1 MPERKEKERKKGM
14 FMEDSDVQ
22 TIVKQAIQE
31 FLQEQQ
37 AKDEPAHKAELAEER
52 RRREQLERRLN
63 ELVEENK
70 RSRAAAEQAER
81 SAAIRAELQRLGVAK
96 VDLAYRAVRDCIFRS
111 EDGRLVARSDAGEV
125 PAKEYLATF
134 IGENPEFLPAR
145 ISGGS
150 GVLGGHK
157 APPEQQVNV
166 DLEGIRPGMSR
177 EEMEHV
183 RKEILRVASQNLRG
197 A

>member
-1 MPERKEKERKKGM
+1 
-14 FMEDSDVQ
+14 V
-22 TIVKQAIQE
+22 
-31 FLQEQQ
+31 
-37 AKDEPAHKAELAEER
+37 EER

-81 SAAIRAELQRLGVAK
+81 SSAIRAELQRLGVAK

-111 EDGRLVARSDAGEV
+111 EDGRLLARSEAGEL
-125 PAKEYLATF
+125 PAKEYLASF
-134 IGENPEFLPAR
+134 VADNPEFLPAR
-145 ISGGS
+145 ISGGT
-150 GVLGGHK
+150 GMTGAHK
-157 APPEQQVNV
+157 APPERQANV

-177 EEMEHV
+177 EEMDQV